1 MNLNI
6 DISERDKKFLFI
18 GIGLVL
24 IFLSYMLGYK
34 NIDAENKKLSEEV
47 TKLKAT
53 FNMLQ
58 EKATQQS
65 TYVEGTQ
72 EYTNYY
78 NVYLNRF
85 VHGNLEDEITMFY
98 SKCEETTGAAITQV
112 GIGDT
117 VDAYT
122 FGVLTPSDP
131 DKEQEQKYGAP
142 ADYKGKSISYS
153 LIVNGTYAQLKDVL
167 KYISDGSGRKVVTDI
182 AASYDNSTGLISAT
196 MTVVDYFIEMS
207 DEEYKASIAKPQVD
221 LGVTNI
227 FNAASK

>member
-1 MNLNI
+1 M
-6 DISERDKKFLFI
+6 
-18 GIGLVL
+18 
-24 IFLSYMLGYK
+24 
-34 NIDAENKKLSEEV
+34 KL
-47 TKLKAT
+47 
-53 FNMLQ
+53 Q
-58 EKATQQS
+58 
-65 TYVEGTQ
+65 
-72 EYTNYY
+72 
-78 NVYLNRF
+78 
-85 VHGNLEDEITMFY
+85 
-98 SKCEETTGAAITQV
+98 CEETTGAAITQV